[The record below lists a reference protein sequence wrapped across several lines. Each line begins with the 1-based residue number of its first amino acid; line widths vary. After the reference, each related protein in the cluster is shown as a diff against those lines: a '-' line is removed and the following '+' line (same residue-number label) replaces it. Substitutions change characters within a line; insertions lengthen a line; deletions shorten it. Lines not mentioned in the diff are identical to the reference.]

1 MSVVGGLRKLLILAR
16 TLAFAL
22 LFAVAAPAA
31 AQVLESADSFD
42 GASLKPGQY
51 VWFDEAQPTPAGYG
65 SEAANYGPISIVV
78 SIPQQLLYLYRGGN
92 LVAVSTVSTGKPG
105 KDTPTGE
112 FTILQKNKHHRS
124 NIYSNAP
131 MPFMQRLTWDGIA
144 LHAGQ
149 LPGYPASHGCI
160 RLPMAF
166 ARQLFAMT
174 DLGVQVSVTDEEVY
188 DPRFNPFSA
197 PVLVADTRGLGGESF
212 NMVTMGSRSGT
223 RPPPPLVPVKD
234 DGTRPPVSW
243 VTGPAVEIVQPLPS
257 GKR

>member
-65 SEAANYGPISIVV
+65 SETANYGPISIVV

-174 DLGVQVSVTDEEVY
+174 DLGVQVSVTDEEV
-188 DPRFNPFSA
+188 
-197 PVLVADTRGLGGESF
+197 
-212 NMVTMGSRSGT
+212 
-223 RPPPPLVPVKD
+223 
-234 DGTRPPVSW
+234 
-243 VTGPAVEIVQPLPS
+243 
-257 GKR
+257 